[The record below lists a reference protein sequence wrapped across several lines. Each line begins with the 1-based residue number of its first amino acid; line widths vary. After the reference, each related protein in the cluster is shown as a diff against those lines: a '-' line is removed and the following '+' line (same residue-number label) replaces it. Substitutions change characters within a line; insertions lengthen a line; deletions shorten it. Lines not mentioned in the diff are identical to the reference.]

1 MEKSD
6 MYGWFKLY
14 FDYDMNTWMFFT
26 YWNDCH
32 KQSRA
37 VTEEQAEIIKD
48 ILMGGHVETRDQ
60 KG

>member
-6 MYGWFKLY
+6 MYGRFRLY

-32 KQSRA
+32 TQSRT

-48 ILMGGHVETRDQ
+48 ILMGGHV
-60 KG
+60 KV

>member
-1 MEKSD
+1 MEKNE
-6 MYGWFKLY
+6 MYGRFRLY

-32 KQSRA
+32 KQSRT

-48 ILMGGHVETRDQ
+48 ILMGGHV
-60 KG
+60 KV